1 MQRASSVPGPVAVA
15 EAPRLHAVPA
25 PVRSRGRLTDLDR
38 AKGIAILL
46 VVFGHLVPQE
56 DPAGVTWYE
65 PLRIAIYLF
74 HMPLFMYLS
83 GYVAFWSGAAKLPLG
98 GWPTLVL
105 RRAKRLLVPFFGF
118 GCAILAAK
126 LVAAHVMH
134 VDNVPTSLAG
144 GLDSLL
150 LHTAR
155 SPAMSVWYIG
165 VLFIY
170 VIATPLLLRL
180 PRLHQ
185 VPAELQL
192 MLVAIVLYLIQAP
205 PVFYMDRVCR
215 FFVFFVAGGVAARA
229 GARWWAILDQWYLP
243 ALLALVAVV
252 SFAASGGGGVVHFN
266 WKTDAAD
273 HFPYKTYMLASGLL
287 AMVAF
292 HGLARSQMVARRE
305 WLVFLGTMSFAIYL
319 LNTICLGLTKGILL
333 KFLSWNARDFPLIA
347 SVMMVAGVIGPIV
360 IKRYL
365 LRHVPALDRITD

>member
-1 MQRASSVPGPVAVA
+1 MQRASSIPGPVAVA
-15 EAPRLHAVPA
+15 EAPRIQTISAPA
-25 PVRSRGRLTDLDR
+25 RVRTRLTDLDR

-83 GYVAFWSGAAKLPLG
+83 GYVAFWSGAARLTPG
-98 GWPTLVL
+98 GWPRLVL
-105 RRAKRLLVPFFGF
+105 RRAKRLLIPFFGF

-126 LVAAHVMH
+126 LVASHVMH
-134 VDNVPTSLAG
+134 VDNVPASLGA

-180 PRLHQ
+180 PHPRQ

-192 MLVAIVLYLIQAP
+192 MLIAIVLYLIQAP
-205 PVFYMDRVCR
+205 AILYMDRVCR

-229 GARWWAILDQWYLP
+229 GARWWAILDRWYLP
-243 ALLALVAVV
+243 ALLALLAVV

-287 AMVAF
+287 SMVAL
-292 HGLARSQMVARRE
+292 HGLARSPLVARRD
-305 WLVFLGTMSFAIYL
+305 WLMFVGTMSFAIYL
-319 LNTICLGLTKGILL
+319 LNTICLGLTKGVML
-333 KFLSWNARDFPLIA
+333 KFLSWNSHDFVLIA
-347 SVMMVAGVIGPIV
+347 SVMMAAGVFGPIL

-365 LRHVPALDRITD
+365 LRHVPTLDRITD